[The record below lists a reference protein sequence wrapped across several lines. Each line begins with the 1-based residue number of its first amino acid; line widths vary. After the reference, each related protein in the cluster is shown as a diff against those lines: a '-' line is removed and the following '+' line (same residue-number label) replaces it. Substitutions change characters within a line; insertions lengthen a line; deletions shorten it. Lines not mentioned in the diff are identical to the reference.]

1 MKKLNKTDTNRVNAA
16 FEAGSKNVSEKDFDE
31 VMEREEEFTEKGSK
45 LGDMWDNAK
54 LLFQMLKD
62 YNSGKYTD
70 VQWSLIASIVFAVFY
85 FFSPIDIMPDL
96 IPIVGYVDD
105 AAVFGLV
112 LTNFSDQIAA
122 YKAWLASTASLPLL
136 PREEEEE

>member
-85 FFSPIDIMPDL
+85 FNQS
-96 IPIVGYVDD
+96 
-105 AAVFGLV
+105 
-112 LTNFSDQIAA
+112 Q
-122 YKAWLASTASLPLL
+122 
-136 PREEEEE
+136 